1 MIKPS
6 PKALRCAIYTRV
18 STEHGLEQDFNSLDA
33 QREAGRA
40 YVKSQTHEGWR
51 LVKESFDDGGFSGG
65 SLERPALQ
73 RLLAAIRSRLIDVVV
88 VYKVDRLTRSLADFA
103 KLVEIFDAH
112 GVSFVSVTQSFNTT
126 TSMGR
131 LTLNMLLSFA
141 QFEREVTGERIRD
154 KIAASKRRGM
164 WVGGIVPLG
173 YEVRERKLVVREDEA
188 QTIRLI
194 FERYLALGSLPA
206 LQRDLRE
213 RGMVTRRR
221 TLSSGRTVGGVPL
234 TNGPLAHILRNRV
247 YLGELNHKGASY
259 PGEHAAIVTRA
270 LFDAVQEKLTAN
282 RNGAKVRRAASAALL
297 IGRIFDDRGHPMT
310 PSTAKKGSIR
320 YRYYVSSMLAQGR
333 RSEAGTIARVSAPEI
348 EAVVVDALRAAYPDD
363 AALEDR
369 ALIEAQV
376 ERVSLRAG
384 SIVMHPTSD
393 PASPIEI
400 AWSPPPPRGRREIL
414 ASRGSEGHDRGIKAE
429 ARTVLLRSI
438 ALGRRWLDEVL
449 GGATID
455 EIADRERCTK
465 RHVADTL
472 PLAFLAPGLVRAV
485 IEARLPR
492 GISTRSIAEPEL
504 EWSRQWTTLG
514 ISARPASLA

>member
-1 MIKPS
+1 M
-6 PKALRCAIYTRV
+6 
-18 STEHGLEQDFNSLDA
+18 
-33 QREAGRA
+33 
-40 YVKSQTHEGWR
+40 
-51 LVKESFDDGGFSGG
+51 
-65 SLERPALQ
+65 
-73 RLLAAIRSRLIDVVV
+73 
-88 VYKVDRLTRSLADFA
+88 
-103 KLVEIFDAH
+103 
-112 GVSFVSVTQSFNTT
+112 
-126 TSMGR
+126 
-131 LTLNMLLSFA
+131 
-141 QFEREVTGERIRD
+141 
-154 KIAASKRRGM
+154 
-164 WVGGIVPLG
+164 
-173 YEVRERKLVVREDEA
+173 
-188 QTIRLI
+188 
-194 FERYLALGSLPA
+194 
-206 LQRDLRE
+206 
-213 RGMVTRRR
+213 
-221 TLSSGRTVGGVPL
+221 
-234 TNGPLAHILRNRV
+234 
-247 YLGELNHKGASY
+247 
-259 PGEHAAIVTRA
+259 
-270 LFDAVQEKLTAN
+270 
-282 RNGAKVRRAASAALL
+282 RRAASAALL

-369 ALIEAQV
+369 ALIEAQI
-376 ERVSLRAG
+376 ERIVLRAG